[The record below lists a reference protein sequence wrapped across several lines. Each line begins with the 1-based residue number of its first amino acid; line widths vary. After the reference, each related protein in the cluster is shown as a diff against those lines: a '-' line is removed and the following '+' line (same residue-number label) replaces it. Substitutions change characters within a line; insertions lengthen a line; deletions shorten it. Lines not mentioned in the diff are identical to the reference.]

1 MNLHRGRKRDRFVPN
16 HLARTKVLKAGVNGH
31 SSRTTVAL
39 NLKLSRLARITNLVG
54 AGRMVFLAG
63 AQRRRSGLA
72 TKVVFQ
78 IDNVAFDLRHCRTA
92 NNAQFH
98 PALVAVFVFDWVEG
112 VRKRTGALV
121 ELFLVRARIIH

>member
-1 MNLHRGRKRDRFVPN
+1 MLE
-16 HLARTKVLKAGVNGH
+16 AGVNGH
-31 SSRTTVAL
+31 SSRTAVAL
-39 NLKLSRLARITNLVG
+39 DLELSRLARITNLVG

-63 AQRRRSGLA
+63 AQRCRSGLA

-78 IDNVAFDLRHCRTA
+78 IDNVAFDLRHRRPT

-112 VRKRTGALV
+112 V
-121 ELFLVRARIIH
+121 